1 MHRIVDGIPRFG
13 VDIRER
19 DLPQETEQARA
30 LNFNKGCYV
39 GQEIVE
45 RIRSRGAVH
54 RKFTGF
60 VADGEQPIASGIKI
74 VADEKEVGEVTS
86 VASLRLPNPAKTVA
100 LGYIRRE
107 VGTPGREVMVGGV
120 KATVVALPVP
130 QRILEEKLAP
140 VARPA

>member
-1 MHRIVDGIPRFG
+1 M
-13 VDIRER
+13 
-19 DLPQETEQARA
+19 PQETEQARA

-60 VADGEQPIASGIKI
+60 VAEGAAQIPAGDKV
-74 VADEKEVGEVTS
+74 VAGDKEVGEITS
-86 VASLRLPNPAKTVA
+86 AASLRLAGGDETVA

-107 VGTPGREVMVGGV
+107 VGVPGREVTIGTTR
-120 KATVVALPVP
+120 ATVAQLPV
-130 QRILEEKLAP
+130 EESVLAEHP
-140 VARPA
+140 LAQPRA

>member
-1 MHRIVDGIPRFG
+1 MNRVVSGIPQLG

-60 VADGEQPIASGIKI
+60 VADAAVAPGSKI
-74 VADEKEVGEVTS
+74 VAGEKEVGEITS
-86 VASLRLPNPAKTVA
+86 ATSAMLGGSERHVA

-107 VGTPGREVMVGGV
+107 AGTPGREVSIGGIRAAV
-120 KATVVALPVP
+120 IAGPLSEASAASFD
-130 QRILEEKLAP
+130 RSLEQ
-140 VARPA
+140 RPA